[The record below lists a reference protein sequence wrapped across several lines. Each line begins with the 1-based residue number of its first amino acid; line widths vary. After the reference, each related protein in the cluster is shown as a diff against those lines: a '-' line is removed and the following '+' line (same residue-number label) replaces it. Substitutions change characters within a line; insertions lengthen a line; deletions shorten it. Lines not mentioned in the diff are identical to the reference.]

1 MPAPLATFLFGVA
14 LLAGG
19 ASAQC
24 QFTSVSTQTYGL
36 GCGQVFSLPPAIS
49 AQLDPVACSLGIR
62 VQAFAGCCNTFLR
75 NRILALGIAQA
86 NLPLPQI
93 AIGCT
98 LLVNPDVMLWQSN
111 TMGDTFVLPIP
122 PGLTSFTFHGQ
133 GAGHYFTTIGLS
145 NDLMLTGGLTMTMF

>member
-1 MPAPLATFLFGVA
+1 MGRSGVA

-19 ASAQC
+19 ANAQC

-36 GCGQVFSLPPAIS
+36 GCGQVFSVPPSIS
-49 AQLDPVACSLGIR
+49 AQLDPVACALGIR
-62 VQAFAGCCNTFLR
+62 VTSYAGCCNTFLR

-98 LLVNPDVMLWQSN
+98 LSSRHSEPAAINRTLSRSTLSS
-111 TMGDTFVLPIP
+111 I
-122 PGLTSFTFHGQ
+122 Q
-133 GAGHYFTTIGLS
+133 G
-145 NDLMLTGGLTMTMF
+145 

>member
-1 MPAPLATFLFGVA
+1 MLRIVTALFLVA
-14 LLAGG
+14 AI
-19 ASAQC
+19 ASDANAQC

-36 GCGQVFSLPPAIS
+36 GCGQVFSVPPSIS

-75 NRILALGIAQA
+75 NRILALGITQA
-86 NLPLPQI
+86 NQPLPQI

-98 LLVNPDVMLWQSN
+98 LLVNPDVMLWQS
-111 TMGDTFVLPIP
+111 TAMGDTFVLAIP

-133 GAGHYFTTIGLS
+133 GAGHYFTTIGLT
-145 NDLMLTGGLTMTMF
+145 NDLMLTGGLTMTLF